1 MTVEV
6 EYPGATANIVETR
19 VTQLLEERI
28 AGVEG
33 IEFVES
39 SSRDGRS
46 QVTIEFSINRDINE
60 AANDVRDRVSG
71 IQDNLPEEAE
81 IPEVQKADSN
91 DDVIIWQN
99 LSSTKMTVPELTDYA
114 ERFLVDQYS
123 ALDGVAR
130 VRVGGGLRYAMRI
143 WLDRRAMAAR
153 NLTASDIEQAL
164 RAENVELPAGT
175 LQSDQRIFQARVERN
190 FNNPED
196 FAKIVLAQGLSLIH
210 I

>member
-1 MTVEV
+1 MLISDISVKRPVFATVISLLLIAFGLVSFERLSLREFPDINPPVVTVEV
-6 EYPGATANIVETR
+6 EYPGAPANIVETR

-81 IPEVQKADSN
+81 IPEVQKADGN

-99 LSSTKMTVPELTDYA
+99 LSSTKMTVPELTEYA

-130 VRVGGGLRYAMRI
+130 VRVGGGLR
-143 WLDRRAMAAR
+143 
-153 NLTASDIEQAL
+153 
-164 RAENVELPAGT
+164 
-175 LQSDQRIFQARVERN
+175 
-190 FNNPED
+190 
-196 FAKIVLAQGLSLIH
+196 LSLIH